1 MIATLGNYQIIREI
15 GRGGMGVVYE
25 GLDTRLDRRVAI
37 KTIDLPTD
45 ASVSPEAYQE
55 LVARFQT
62 EAKAIAKLSHPN
74 IVTIYDFGQEDGR
87 QYMVQE
93 LLQGRSLAQM
103 LQTYA
108 PLPVDTVIR
117 ASAQACAALDFAHD
131 QGIIHRDVKPG
142 NMILLDNGTLKLM
155 DFGIARL
162 ETGSAGMTKAGNIL
176 GSLLYISPE
185 QLVNAAKIDRR
196 ADIYSLGVSM
206 YEMLTGRLPYNG
218 DNIGELVMAIMQ
230 SLPQRPSQVNPQVPE
245 ALEAIILR
253 AMAKEA
259 DKRFGRASEMGQAL
273 SALAGG
279 GGSPAVT
286 GPLGLG
292 SVTQAGAQPAIT
304 ISPTMPGDQAAPPS
318 IALGLN
324 EYALVE
330 GVDALTPFTL
340 VHRVITNWE
349 TKDLGNKGV
358 GDLLLMGLNEG
369 QTCAFIINQ
378 RLILLMYKGL
388 LLDGI
393 TMDEDLTGQS
403 AFETLGA
410 AAQFQVVKC
419 QPSEP
424 KEPWIVILSAMLGS
438 AKLTNQHVIR
448 SSSQA
453 ADLWDALRKEK
464 ITGFVRQADGN
475 QLRYQGM
482 VAGDKAFAVIMPDN
496 FTAAERNHATE
507 VDVYSPRPQL
517 IGPSLRKGYNETV
530 LEVVSK
536 SINRPSLKQ
545 LATQKDAKVTPEMME
560 EAIRNTELT
569 LVGAPDKAVP
579 CGSIAFKYAD
589 LLKDLPPC
597 RVMTWLFEGYLF
609 QASRSPKF
617 APARGSI
624 SWLWHLKSVRLAQTL
639 RTGEGNVTFDI
650 VAYDAMEKLCFVMR
664 MGPSGSKADVEKFVA
679 DVTAI
684 KRLMPDKE
692 AIKAAL
698 YVAPADFA
706 DDVAGYYDKATA
718 KPFGLSL
725 LTGGP
730 PKGFVTTKQGGGF
743 ILNLATDGEHGLEML
758 APNVL

>member
-37 KTIDLPTD
+37 KTIDLPHD
-45 ASVSPEAYQE
+45 DSVSPEAYQE

-108 PLPVDTVIR
+108 PLPTDTVIR
-117 ASAQACAALDFAHD
+117 ASFQACAALDYAHD
-131 QGIIHRDVKPG
+131 QGIIHRDIKPG

-185 QLVNAAKIDRR
+185 QLINAGKVDRR

-230 SLPQRPSQVNPQVPE
+230 STPQRPGQVNPQVSE
-245 ALEAIILR
+245 ALEAIILK

-259 DKRFGRASEMGQAL
+259 DKRFSRASEMGQAL
-273 SALAGG
+273 SGLSGGAAAGTAPLGASTQVGG
-279 GGSPAVT
+279 G
-286 GPLGLG
+286 
-292 SVTQAGAQPAIT
+292 AINLN
-304 ISPTMPGDQAAPPS
+304 STMAGDQAAPAS
-318 IALGLN
+318 IALGVN

-340 VHRVITNWE
+340 VHRVISNWD

-378 RLILLMYKGL
+378 RLILLMYRGL
-388 LLDGI
+388 LLDGV
-393 TMDEDLTGQS
+393 TMDEDLTGQP

-419 QPSEP
+419 TPSEP
-424 KEPWIVILSAMLGS
+424 KEPWVVILSAMLGS
-438 AKLTNQHVIR
+438 AKLTNQHVVR

-453 ADLWDALRKEK
+453 ADLWEALRKEK
-464 ITGFVRQADGN
+464 ITGFVRQADGM

-482 VAGDKAFAVIMPDN
+482 VDGDKGFAVIMPDSY
-496 FTAAERNHATE
+496 TASERNNATE

-517 IGPSLRKGYNETV
+517 IGPSLRKGLNETV

-545 LATQKDAKVTPEMME
+545 LAAQKDGKITPEAME

-569 LVGAPDKAVP
+569 LVGAPDKMVP
-579 CGSIAFKYAD
+579 CASISFKYAD

-617 APARGSI
+617 AAARGSI
-624 SWLWHLKSVRLAQTL
+624 SWLYHLKSVRLAQTL
-639 RTGEGNVTFDI
+639 RTSEGNFTFDI
-650 VAYDAMEKLCFVMR
+650 VAYDAMEKLSFLLR
-664 MGPSGSKADVEKFVA
+664 MGPSGNRSDVEKFVA

-684 KRLMPDKE
+684 KRLMPE
-692 AIKAAL
+692 TESIKAAM
-698 YVAPADFA
+698 YVAPTDFA
-706 DDVAGYYDKATA
+706 DDVAAYYDKATA

-730 PKGFVTTKQGGGF
+730 PKGFVTTKHGGGF
-743 ILNLATDGEHGLEML
+743 ILNLAADGEHGLEMM

>member
-1 MIATLGNYQIIREI
+1 MIASLGNYQIIREI

-25 GLDTRLDRRVAI
+25 GLDSRLDRRVAI

-45 ASVSPEAYQE
+45 DSISPEAYEE

-74 IVTIYDFGQEDGR
+74 IVAIYDFGQEDGR

-108 PLPVDTVIR
+108 PLPTDIVIR
-117 ASAQACAALDFAHD
+117 SSVQACAALDYAHD
-131 QGIIHRDVKPG
+131 QGIIHRDIKPG

-185 QLVNAAKIDRR
+185 QLINAGKVDRR
-196 ADIYSLGVSM
+196 ADIYSLGVTM

-230 SLPQRPSQVNPQVPE
+230 SAPQRPAQVNPQVS
-245 ALEAIILR
+245 ADLEAIILK

-259 DKRFGRASEMGQAL
+259 DKRFSRASEMGQAL
-273 SALAGG
+273 SSLGG
-279 GGSPAVT
+279 GPAASA
-286 GPLGLG
+286 LGAA
-292 SVTQAGAQPAIT
+292 TQAGGQTAINIHST
-304 ISPTMPGDQAAPPS
+304 LAGDQAGPAA
-318 IALGLN
+318 IALGVN

-330 GVDALTPFTL
+330 GVDALSPFTL
-340 VHRVITNWE
+340 VHRVVSNWE

-369 QTCAFIINQ
+369 LTQAFIINQ
-378 RLILLMYKGL
+378 KLILLMYKGL
-388 LLDGI
+388 LLDGV
-393 TMDEDLTGQS
+393 TMEGDLTGQA

-419 QPSEP
+419 TPSEP

-438 AKLTNQHVIR
+438 AKLTNQHVVR
-448 SSSQA
+448 SSPQA
-453 ADLWDALRKEK
+453 ADLWEALRKEK
-464 ITGFVRQADGN
+464 ITGFVRQADGS

-482 VAGDKAFAVIMPDN
+482 VDGDKGFAVIMPDS

-507 VDVYSPRPQL
+507 VDVYAPRPQL
-517 IGPSLRKGYNETV
+517 IGPSLRKGLNETV

-545 LATQKDAKVTPEMME
+545 LATQKDKQITPEIME

-569 LVGAPDKAVP
+569 LVGAPDKHVP
-579 CGSIAFKYAD
+579 CASISFKYAD
-589 LLKDLPPC
+589 LLKDLPSC

-617 APARGSI
+617 TAARGSI
-624 SWLWHLKSVRLAQTL
+624 GWLWHLKSVRLAQNL
-639 RTGEGNVTFDI
+639 RTAEGNFTFDV
-650 VAYDAMEKLCFVMR
+650 VAYDAMEKICFLMR
-664 MGPSGSKADVEKFVA
+664 MGPSGEQADVAKFVA

-684 KRLMPDKE
+684 KRLMADNE
-692 AIKAAL
+692 AIKAAM
-698 YVAPADFA
+698 YVAPGDFA
-706 DDVAGYYDKATA
+706 DDVAAYYDKATA

-730 PKGFVTTKQGGGF
+730 PKGFVTTKHGGGF
-743 ILNLATDGEHGLEML
+743 ILNLAADGEDGLEML